1 MQREKRWPRRRLRHQ
16 QNSLGGKSDE
26 KEGRVMKEMEEEANV
41 GKGLSAISLREREQK
56 QARPDSED

>member
-1 MQREKRWPRRRLRHQ
+1 
-16 QNSLGGKSDE
+16 
-26 KEGRVMKEMEEEANV
+26 MKEMEEEANV